1 MKLLIWLL
9 DIVRLRLHR
18 AIMKKNKSVSNYF
31 VLMKTV
37 GRNGLNHCI
46 HFIPLEELP
55 RLPMHG
61 VMSESHLQKEWY

>member
-1 MKLLIWLL
+1 
-9 DIVRLRLHR
+9 
-18 AIMKKNKSVSNYF
+18 MKKNKSVSNYF

-46 HFIPLEELP
+46 HFIPLEEIP